1 MFHQLQTD
9 IRDTRQLVASH
20 IVVDGDVERV
30 AIAQV
35 QFLDF
40 SRNRSRRDT
49 HPADRLSLLVEDM
62 NLDRIRIDVTRWVSL
77 VTDYQTKVAIGK
89 TMVDTKAQID
99 IHVTSLLARN
109 GKTDGVI
116 SSPPIVIDRFKMV
129 IDARITTTGQ

>member
-20 IVVDGDVERV
+20 IVVDGNVERV
-30 AIAQV
+30 AIMQV

-40 SRNRSRRDT
+40 CRNRSRRDT

-62 NLDRIRIDVTRWVSL
+62 NLDRIRIDVSRRVSL

-89 TMVDTKAQID
+89 TMVDAKVQID
-99 IHVTSLLARN
+99 IHVTTLLARN
-109 GKTDGVI
+109 GKADGVI
-116 SSPPIVIDRFKMV
+116 SSPPVVVDRFKMV

>member
-35 QFLDF
+35 QFLDS

-62 NLDRIRIDVTRWVSL
+62 DLDRIRIDVTRRVSL

-89 TMVDTKAQID
+89 TMVDAKAQID

-109 GKTDGVI
+109 GKADGVI

>member
-30 AIAQV
+30 AIMQV
-35 QFLDF
+35 QSLDF

-62 NLDRIRIDVTRWVSL
+62 NLDRIRIDVSRRVSL

-89 TMVDTKAQID
+89 TMVDAKAQID
-99 IHVTSLLARN
+99 IHVTTLLARN
-109 GKTDGVI
+109 GKADGVI
-116 SSPPIVIDRFKMV
+116 SSPPVVVDRFKMV
-129 IDARITTTGQ
+129 IDARITATGQ

>member
-30 AIAQV
+30 TITQI

-40 SRNRSRRDT
+40 SRNRSRCDT

-62 NLDRIRIDVTRWVSL
+62 NLNSIWIDVTRRVSL

-89 TMVDTKAQID
+89 TMVDAKAQID
-99 IHVTSLLARN
+99 IHVTTLLARN
-109 GKTDGVI
+109 GKADGVI
-116 SSPPIVIDRFKMV
+116 SSPPVVIDWLKMV

>member
-30 AIAQV
+30 TITQI

-40 SRNRSRRDT
+40 S

-62 NLDRIRIDVTRWVSL
+62 NLDRIRLDVTRRVSL
-77 VTDYQTKVAIGK
+77 VTDYQTKVAIGE

-99 IHVTSLLARN
+99 IHLTTLLARN
-109 GKTDGVI
+109 GKADGVI
-116 SSPPIVIDRFKMV
+116 SSPPVVIDWLKMV

>member
-30 AIAQV
+30 AITQI

-40 SRNRSRRDT
+40 SRNRSRCDT

-62 NLDRIRIDVTRWVSL
+62 NRTVSGSTL
-77 VTDYQTKVAIGK
+77 PTGK
-89 TMVDTKAQID
+89 
-99 IHVTSLLARN
+99 SRN
-109 GKTDGVI
+109 RL
-116 SSPPIVIDRFKMV
+116 SN
-129 IDARITTTGQ
+129 